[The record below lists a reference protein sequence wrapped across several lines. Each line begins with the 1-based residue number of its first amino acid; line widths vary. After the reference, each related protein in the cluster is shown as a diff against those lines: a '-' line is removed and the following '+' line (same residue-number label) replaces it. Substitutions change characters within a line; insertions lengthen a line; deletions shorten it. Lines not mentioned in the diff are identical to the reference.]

1 MSTLE
6 YVIWHILGYAAIPTI
21 LLAGFVAVAGVSVFA
36 LSFTA
41 DKNKA

>member
-6 YVIWHILGYAAIPTI
+6 SIVWHILGYAAIPVI
-21 LLAGFVAVAGVSVFA
+21 LLTGFVAVAIGSLWI

-41 DKNKA
+41 DKDN

>member
-21 LLAGFVAVAGVSVFA
+21 LIAGFVGVAGFSVWA
-36 LSFTA
+36 LSLTV
-41 DKNKA
+41 DKKQ